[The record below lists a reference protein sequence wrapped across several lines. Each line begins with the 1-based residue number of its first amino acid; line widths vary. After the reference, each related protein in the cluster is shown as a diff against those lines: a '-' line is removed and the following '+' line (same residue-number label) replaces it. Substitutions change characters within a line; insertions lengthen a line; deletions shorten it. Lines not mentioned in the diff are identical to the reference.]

1 MKSKAKHEKP
11 ETKRAEAVT
20 SSPAV
25 VSTLKHLKWG
35 WWGLLV
41 FLSMGILLEML
52 HGFKVGA
59 YLDVPNTTR
68 RMMWTLAHAHG
79 TLLSLVHIAFAVT
92 IPHLNPSSIKGIK
105 TISNCLIGA
114 SVLMPGGFF
123 LGGAF
128 IYGGDPGL
136 GIFLLPV
143 GAFMLFLGVLF
154 TAKQLDSRSA

>member
-1 MKSKAKHEKP
+1 MKSKTKHDKAEP
-11 ETKRAEAVT
+11 RRSETVPV
-20 SSPAV
+20 SPLNGI
-25 VSTLKHLKWG
+25 TLKHLKWG
-35 WWGLLV
+35 WWSLLV
-41 FLSMGILLEML
+41 FLTMGLVLESL

-59 YLDVPNTTR
+59 YLDVSNATR

-79 TLLSLVHIAFAVT
+79 TMLSLVNIAFAVS
-92 IPHLNPSSIKGIK
+92 IPHLKPDSLKSAR

-114 SVLMPGGFF
+114 SLLMPGGFF

-143 GAFMLFLGVLF
+143 GAFMLFIGVLF
-154 TAKQLDSRSA
+154 TAQRIAAKS

>member
-1 MKSKAKHEKP
+1 MKSKTKNEKHEP
-11 ETKRAEAVT
+11 KRTDTAATSPTGNVT
-20 SSPAV
+20 
-25 VSTLKHLKWG
+25 LQHLKWG
-35 WWGLLV
+35 WWSLLV
-41 FLSMGILLEML
+41 FLVMGVVLETL

-59 YLDVPNTTR
+59 YLDVPNSTR

-92 IPHLNPSSIKGIK
+92 IPHMGTGAQKSIK
-105 TISNCLIGA
+105 TVSNCLRGA
-114 SVLMPGGFF
+114 SILMPGGFF

-143 GAFMLFLGVLF
+143 GAFMLFVGVLF
-154 TAKQLDSRSA
+154 TAKQLGSKS

>member
-11 ETKRAEAVT
+11 ETKRAEAAT

-79 TLLSLVHIAFAVT
+79 TLLSLVHIFKLFVKRFLELAT
-92 IPHLNPSSIKGIK
+92 I
-105 TISNCLIGA
+105 
-114 SVLMPGGFF
+114 F
-123 LGGAF
+123 
-128 IYGGDPGL
+128 
-136 GIFLLPV
+136 
-143 GAFMLFLGVLF
+143 LFLGCGTVDLF
-154 TAKQLDSRSA
+154 RLFFL